1 MKQIALL
8 LVICLLLSGCTS
20 WMDGSHLTVT
30 PHQEQIPNVQTA
42 AVTAASYAELRSV
55 MEKLVESGAESGVI
69 NVSEYDPE
77 LLEMGIRLAA
87 GYVQNQF
94 PLGVYA
100 IESLQ
105 YEIGTGGGQPAVS
118 VSISYIH
125 GRSEIRKIREVDD
138 MSEAQ
143 GAIEDALEDCAE
155 GVVLLIERYSESDL
169 AQMVED
175 YAANHPDLI
184 MELPQVAVGVYPDSG
199 SSRVVELKFT
209 YQSSRD
215 ALRQM
220 QSQVERVFTSA
231 VLYTSSDAAESR
243 KFTQLYTFLMERF
256 DYKLE
261 TSITPAYSLL
271 CHGVGDSKA
280 FATAYAAMCRQAELE
295 CQVVSGTRDGEPWS
309 WNLILEDGV
318 YYHVDL
324 LRSSESG
331 NIQRL
336 TDEEMAGYVWDYSA
350 YPAA

>member
-1 MKQIALL
+1 MKRIALL
-8 LVICLLLSGCTS
+8 LALCLLLSGCTA

-42 AVTAASYAELRSV
+42 AVTASNYDELRSV
-55 MEKLVESGAESGVI
+55 MEKIVESGAESGVI
-69 NVSEYDPE
+69 NVAEYDPE
-77 LLEMGIRLAA
+77 QLELGIRLAA
-87 GYVQNQF
+87 TYVQNQF

-100 IESLQ
+100 IENLQ
-105 YEIGTGGGQPAVS
+105 YEIGSGGGQPAVS

-125 GRSEIRKIREVDD
+125 GRSEIRKIQEVDD
-138 MSEAQ
+138 MSEARA
-143 GAIEDALEDCAE
+143 AIEEALADCAE
-155 GVVLLIERYSESDL
+155 GVVLLIDEYRETDL

-175 YAANHPDLI
+175 FAYQNPNVV
-184 MELPQVAVGVYPDSG
+184 MEVPQAAVGVYPDSG
-199 SSRVVELKFT
+199 SSRVAELKFT

-243 KFTQLYTFLMERF
+243 KYTQLYTFLMERF

-261 TSITPAYSLL
+261 TSITPSYSLL
-271 CHGVGDSKA
+271 CHGVGDSRA
-280 FATAYAAMCRQAELE
+280 FATVYAAMCRMAQLD
-295 CQVVSGTRDGEPWS
+295 CQVVSGTRDGEPWY

-324 LRSSESG
+324 LRSSETGSL
-331 NIQRL
+331 QRL
-336 TDEEMAGYVWDYSA
+336 TDDEMVGYVWDYSA
-350 YPAA
+350 YPEA

>member
-1 MKQIALL
+1 MKRITLLMAL
-8 LVICLLLSGCTS
+8 CLLLSGCSS

-42 AVTAASYAELRSV
+42 AVSAADYDELRGV
-55 MEKLVESGAESGVI
+55 MEKIVESGAESGVI
-69 NVSEYDPE
+69 NVAEYDPE
-77 LLEMGIRLAA
+77 QLELGIRLAA

-100 IESLQ
+100 IENLQ
-105 YEIGTGGGQPAVS
+105 YEIGSGGGQPAIS

-125 GRSEIRKIREVDD
+125 GRSEIRKIQEVDD
-138 MSEAQ
+138 MNEAQ
-143 GAIEDALEDCAE
+143 AAIEEALEECAE
-155 GVVLLIERYSESDL
+155 GVVLLIDDYGETDL
-169 AQMVED
+169 VQLVED
-175 YAANHPDLI
+175 FADQNPDVV
-184 MELPQVAVGVYPDSG
+184 MEVPQVAVGVYPDSG
-199 SSRVVELKFT
+199 LSRVVELKFT

-231 VLYTSSDAAESR
+231 VLYTSSDAAEAR
-243 KFTQLYTFLMERF
+243 KYTQLYTFLMERF

-261 TSITPAYSLL
+261 TSITPSYSLL

-280 FATAYAAMCRQAELE
+280 FATAYAAMCRMAELE
-295 CQVVSGTRDGEPWS
+295 CLVVSGTREGEPWY

-324 LRSSESG
+324 LRSSEMRSL
-331 NIQRL
+331 QRL
-336 TDEEMAGYVWDYSA
+336 TDDEMEGYVWDYSA
-350 YPAA
+350 YPEA

>member
-1 MKQIALL
+1 MKRIALL
-8 LVICLLLSGCTS
+8 LALCLLLSGCSS

-30 PHQEQIPNVQTA
+30 PHQEQIPNVQNTA
-42 AVTAASYAELRSV
+42 VSVSNYDQLRSV

-77 LLEMGIRLAA
+77 HLEMGIRLAA
-87 GYVQNQF
+87 SYVQNQF
-94 PLGVYA
+94 PVGVYA

-105 YEIGTGGGQPAVS
+105 YEIGSGGGQPAVS

-125 GRSEIRKIREVDD
+125 GRSEIRKIREVVD
-138 MSEAQ
+138 MAEAQ
-143 GAIEDALEDCAE
+143 SAIENALEECAE
-155 GVVLLIERYSESDL
+155 GVVLLIADYGAADL
-169 AQMVED
+169 VQMVD
-175 YAANHPDLI
+175 DFADQNPNVV
-184 MELPQVAVGVYPDSG
+184 MEVPQVAVGVYPDSG
-199 SSRVVELKFT
+199 LSRVVELKFT

-261 TSITPAYSLL
+261 TSITPSYSLL

-280 FATAYAAMCRQAELE
+280 FATAYAAMCRMAELE
-295 CQVVSGTRDGEPWS
+295 CQVVSGTRDGEPWY
-309 WNLILEDGV
+309 WNLIREDGA
-318 YYHVDL
+318 YYHMDL
-324 LRSSESG
+324 LRSNETGSF
-331 NIQRL
+331 QRL
-336 TDEEMAGYVWDYSA
+336 TDEEMEGYVWDYSA

>member
-1 MKQIALL
+1 MKRIVLL
-8 LVICLLLSGCTS
+8 LALCLLLSGCDS

-42 AVTAASYAELRSV
+42 AVSAANYDELRAV
-55 MEKLVESGAESGVI
+55 MEKIVESGAENGVI
-69 NVSEYDPE
+69 NVSEYAPE
-77 LLEMGIRLAA
+77 QLEIGVRLAA

-94 PLGVYA
+94 PVGVYA
-100 IESLQ
+100 IENLQ
-105 YEIGTGGGQPAVS
+105 YEIGSGGGQPAVS

-138 MSEAQ
+138 ILEAQ
-143 GAIEDALEDCAE
+143 EAIEDALEECAE
-155 GVVLLIERYSESDL
+155 GVVLLIDDYEESDL
-169 AQMVED
+169 VQMVD
-175 YAANHPDLI
+175 DFADQNPDVV
-184 MELPQVAVGVYPDSG
+184 MEVPQVAVGVYPDSG
-199 SSRVVELKFT
+199 ISRVVELKFT

-243 KFTQLYTFLMERF
+243 KYTQLYTFLMERF

-261 TSITPAYSLL
+261 TSITPSYSLL

-280 FATAYAAMCRQAELE
+280 FATAYAAMCRMAELN
-295 CQVVSGTRDGEPWS
+295 CQVVSGTRDGEPWY

-324 LRSSESG
+324 LRSSEASSL
-331 NIQRL
+331 QRL